1 MPKII
6 HVRRNQIIHLVV
18 GGETKIGLKINGKGH
33 PTVVWK
39 KEYKD
44 KSIPEKKIKYPTI
57 SMPGWMKKY
66 KG

>member
-18 GGETKIGLKINGKGH
+18 GGETKIGLKINSKGH
-33 PTVVWK
+33 PEVVWK